1 MVHFFTASRRLRDG
15 RSIRTVSALLLQ
27 LVQTS
32 AHGVRVQAKR
42 LAKARQQAL
51 AMRRQDSMAEAPSE
65 KSPGPFLD
73 EKDNEVLPPLYITH
87 YAVHEICPRKF
98 SFTCLVLNP
107 RQKLPRQ

>member
-1 MVHFFTASRRLRDG
+1 MVHFFTVGLRLRDG

-51 AMRRQDSMAEAPSE
+51 AMRRQESMAETSSE

-73 EKDNEVLPPLYITH
+73 EKDNEVSLH
-87 YAVHEICPRKF
+87 ANF
-98 SFTCLVLNP
+98 
-107 RQKLPRQ
+107 KLCYV

>member
-1 MVHFFTASRRLRDG
+1 MGQSRVLSSYTSLRLRDG

-51 AMRRQDSMAEAPSE
+51 ALRRQESMVEAPSD
-65 KSPGPFLD
+65 KPADPFLD
-73 EKDNEVLPPLYITH
+73 EKDEEVLSSRSRT
-87 YAVHEICPRKF
+87 
-98 SFTCLVLNP
+98 T
-107 RQKLPRQ
+107 

>member
-1 MVHFFTASRRLRDG
+1 VNGSYSMVHFLTVNLRLRDG

-51 AMRRQDSMAEAPSE
+51 AMRRQESMAETPSE

-73 EKDNEVLPPLYITH
+73 ERDNEVFLPPLN
-87 YAVHEICPRKF
+87 C
-98 SFTCLVLNP
+98 
-107 RQKLPRQ
+107 KLCNA